1 MNRAIPTIED
11 EFLVIECQRGND
23 DAFEELVRRWQPRY
37 RAYAM
42 RVLGSSDQ
50 AIEALQDGWMA
61 IVRNIRKLDD
71 PARYPAWSFRILH
84 RRCMDIIRRSA
95 RRRGVEE
102 KFADG
107 LPRSTNDPVTGSTNH
122 RAIDDDALHE
132 AMNALSPDERAI
144 MMLHYVE
151 GLPLR
156 AIADVLEIPQGTV
169 KSRLYHAR
177 ERMRDALPTPQR
189 NEKEIPT

>member
-1 MNRAIPTIED
+1 MDRAIPTIED

-71 PARYPAWSFRILH
+71 PARYPAWSYRILH
-84 RRCMDIIRRSA
+84 RRCTDLIRKSA

-102 KFADG
+102 RFADR
-107 LPRSTNDPVTGSTNH
+107 LPRSTNDPGAGSSNH
-122 RAIDDDALHE
+122 RAVDDDALHD
-132 AMNALSPDERAI
+132 AMHALSPDDRALL
-144 MMLHYVE
+144 MLHYVE
-151 GLPLR
+151 GLALG
-156 AIADVLEIPQGTV
+156 AIADVLEIPKGTV

-177 ERMRDALPTPQR
+177 ERMRSALPQQTQ